1 MKRIQAAWHSLSR
14 KQRVVVYLLGLLLAA
29 LAAYM
34 AAGFPSLTPQMALRR
49 AERANMIGPSAILTT
64 EIVDPEQGGRI
75 LVGISSHG
83 YTLYGYQNS
92 GPYDRTAITY
102 REKAEDITVL
112 ACTPFG
118 TSVIPILIFAD
129 DSKAVR
135 AELEVSAEL
144 WQNDLHLV
152 RTYCLEDSKNEHGYF
167 RLDLPLASD
176 SAGSYWEV
184 SAENELICTVA
195 GILSGDS
202 RYASQSLPTTVRLY
216 DKDGNCILSKSM
228 ELHGY
233 DIYGGNTDEN

>member
-1 MKRIQAAWHSLSR
+1 MKRIQALWHSLSR
-14 KQRVVVYLLGLLLAA
+14 KQRVAGYLLGLLLAA

-49 AERANMIGPSAILTT
+49 AERANMIGPSAILAT
-64 EIVDPEQGGRI
+64 EIVDPQGRMI
-75 LVGISSHG
+75 VGISSHG
-83 YTLYGYQNS
+83 YTLYYYRPGV
-92 GPYDRTAITY
+92 PYDHTAITY

-118 TSVIPILIFAD
+118 TSVIPVLIFAD
-129 DSKAVR
+129 NSRAVR
-135 AELEVSAEL
+135 AELELDLEL
-144 WQNDLHLV
+144 WQNNRHLV
-152 RTYCLEDSKNEHGYF
+152 RTYRLEGSKNEHGYF
-167 RLDLPLASD
+167 RLDLSLVPE

-184 SAENELICTVA
+184 SAENELIFTVA

-202 RYASQSLPTTVRLY
+202 HYASQPLPATVRLY